1 MYLKVLQASIDYLLE
16 MNPEM
21 DKMAETRAL
30 RTD

>member
-21 DKMAETRAL
+21 DQIAELREL